1 MVEENEG
8 TPELFY
14 LHQSLQDRHLANIVG
29 SVAEALSLALVEPD
43 VDDLHHHVEDAAGE
57 GVEQEDGVQHSALLQ
72 RELELF
78 FTLLRFI
85 FFEKA
90 FHGRWQR

>member
-1 MVEENEG
+1 MVEENEI
-8 TPELFY
+8 TH
-14 LHQSLQDRHLANIVG
+14 LHQSLQDSHLANIVG
-29 SVAEALSLALVEPD
+29 GVAEPNSFALAVLD

-78 FTLLRFI
+78 FRLRFI

-90 FHGRWQR
+90 LHGYWQG